1 MAGIPFLHN
10 IDLNENQLLNAKL
23 HTSGTAPSSPGT
35 GTIWYDS
42 TNDKVKVY
50 DTDTWYTVGNTT
62 EEIQDIVGAMFSSNT
77 ETGVT
82 VTYQDSDGTID
93 LVVGSATSITVADE
107 SSDAT
112 CFPLFATAATGD
124 LAPKTGSNLTFNSS
138 SGLLTATSFAGALT
152 GDVTGNADTVTS
164 IGNLTG
170 DVTSINRTTTIAA
183 GAIDLAHMSANSV
196 DSDQYV
202 DGSIDLIHMSANS
215 VDSDQY
221 VDGSIDLIH
230 MSANSV
236 DSDQYVDGSVD
247 NVHLANDGITIGTA
261 DTSLGGTVT
270 ALVGLTDLDLTA
282 GNKTIFD
289 TVGANT
295 LTMGAADT
303 TITIPGNL
311 KVTGDTTY
319 SNETIQVVTDNTISF
334 EGSTADAHEI
344 HLTGADATADR
355 TITLPDATGTVAL
368 TGNIGNGTITITAG
382 NALTTGG
389 TFTTNQSG
397 NTEITLHHEDTSSQ
411 ASVDN
416 SGRTYIQDI
425 TLDTYG
431 HVTSLTSATE
441 TVTNTNTQL
450 ATAAALVDVSAM
462 AGNSTASFTHSL
474 ASKNLIVQL
483 YDTTSGQIVHADVDH
498 TSTSAISITFAQTG
512 TQMVAASIGDIRVVV
527 IDAVHGVTDKTVTYS

>member
-1 MAGIPFLHN
+1 MAIPFLQH
-10 IDLNENQLLNAKL
+10 IDLNKNELQNAVVQNL
-23 HTSGTAPSSPGT
+23 GTAPSSPTEGQ
-35 GTIWYDS
+35 IYYDS
-42 TNDKVKVY
+42 TVGDKSIYVY
-50 DTDTWYTVGNTT
+50 NGSAWIGVGGDITEVIAGTGLTGGGSSGSVTLNAIGGDGITANANEIETTVDGSTIELSATDGT
-62 EEIQDIVGAMFSSNT
+62 GALRIKNS
-77 ETGVT
+77 GVT
-82 VTYQDSDGTID
+82 NAKLAADAVDGTKIADNAID
-93 LVVGSATSITVADE
+93 SEHYVNASIDAAHIANNSITADQ
-107 SSDAT
+107 
-112 CFPLFATAATGD
+112 
-124 LAPKTGSNLTFNSS
+124 
-138 SGLLTATSFAGALT
+138 
-152 GDVTGNADTVTS
+152 
-164 IGNLTG
+164 
-170 DVTSINRTTTIAA
+170 IAA
-183 GAIDLAHMSANSV
+183 NAIGTSEMKSDSV
-196 DSDQYV
+196 DSDAYV

-221 VDGSIDLIH
+221 V
-230 MSANSV
+230 N
-236 DSDQYVDGSVD
+236 GSVD

-319 SNETIQVVTDNTISF
+319 SNETIQIVTDNTISF
-334 EGSTADAHEI
+334 EGSTPDAHEI

-355 TITLPDATGTVAL
+355 TITLPDTTGTVAL
-368 TGNIGNGTITITAG
+368 TSDIGNGTITITAG

-389 TFTTNQSG
+389 TFTTNASG
-397 NTEITLHHEDTSSQ
+397 NSTITLHHEDTSSQ

-431 HVTSLTSATE
+431 HITSLTSATE
-441 TVTNTNTQL
+441 TVVDTNTQL
-450 ATAAALVDVSAM
+450 ATASAKVDVSAM
-462 AGNSTASFTHSL
+462 DGDNVASFTHSL

-483 YDTTSGQIVHADVDH
+483 YDETSGQIVHADVDH
-498 TSTSAISITFAQTG
+498 TSTNAISITFAKTG
-512 TQMVAASIGDIRVVV
+512 AQMVTDSIGDIRVVV
-527 IDAVHGVTDKTVTYS
+527 IDAVHGLTDKTVTYS

>member
-1 MAGIPFLHN
+1 
-10 IDLNENQLLNAKL
+10 
-23 HTSGTAPSSPGT
+23 
-35 GTIWYDS
+35 
-42 TNDKVKVY
+42 
-50 DTDTWYTVGNTT
+50 
-62 EEIQDIVGAMFSSNT
+62 
-77 ETGVT
+77 
-82 VTYQDSDGTID
+82 
-93 LVVGSATSITVADE
+93 
-107 SSDAT
+107 
-112 CFPLFATAATGD
+112 
-124 LAPKTGSNLTFNSS
+124 
-138 SGLLTATSFAGALT
+138 
-152 GDVTGNADTVTS
+152 
-164 IGNLTG
+164 
-170 DVTSINRTTTIAA
+170 
-183 GAIDLAHMSANSV
+183 MSANSV
-196 DSDQYV
+196 DSNQYV

-236 DSDQYVDGSVD
+236 DSDQYVNGSVD

-303 TITIPGNL
+303 TIKIEGNL
-311 KVTGDTTY
+311 IVTGDTTY
-319 SNETIQVVTDNTISF
+319 HNETIQVVENNTISF
-334 EGSTADAHEI
+334 EGATADAHEI
-344 HLTGADATADR
+344 HLTSVDATADR
-355 TITLPDATGTVAL
+355 TITLPDTTGTVAL
-368 TGNIGNGTITITAG
+368 TSDIGNGTITIAAG

-389 TFTTNQSG
+389 TFTTNASG
-397 NTEITLHHEDTSSQ
+397 NSTITLHHEDTSSQ

-416 SGRTYIQDI
+416 SGRTYIQDV
-425 TLDTYG
+425 TLDAYG

-441 TVTNTNTQL
+441 TVTDTNTQL
-450 ATAAALVDVSAM
+450 ATAAALVDVSVM
-462 AGNSTASFTHSL
+462 AGNNVASFDHGLT
-474 ASKNLIVQL
+474 SKNLIVQL

-498 TSTSAISITFAQTG
+498 VDTDNISITFAQTG